1 MLPEALDEIVT
12 LGAELVVIAIVISFE
27 LTEETVGHCAFEVMI
42 QRTTDPFASV
52 ADENVLLFVPAF
64 TPFTCHW

>member
-27 LTEETVGHCAFEVMI
+27 LTKETVGHCAFEVMI
-42 QRTTDPFASV
+42 QRTTEPFASV
-52 ADENVLLFVPAF
+52 ADENVLLFVPVF
-64 TPFTCHW
+64 TPFTCH